1 MEFLG
6 FQRVKIDDLVSV
18 SAVPAEIKTKTEIK
32 TETIPKVKNSK
43 IKIVR
48 PPASVPQE
56 QKVAQKVEQ
65 KVEPIANQYTKKI
78 AIPQEKVKFTKKEI
92 ITPPVQSQPIDIPK
106 LKAVSIVPKTP
117 VTSFEEEYLKIYD
130 IPDDTDVQTPVE
142 IAPKPSGPQRKY
154 LLESYDSMS
163 SYRRPYTKR
172 IYTK

>member
-48 PPASVPQE
+48 PQVQPTPQE
-56 QKVAQKVEQ
+56 QKVEQ

-92 ITPPVQSQPIDIPK
+92 VTPPVQSQPIDIPK
-106 LKAVSIVPKTP
+106 QKAVSIVPKTP
-117 VTSFEEEYLKIYD
+117 MTSFEEEYLKIYD